1 MKEKVDLKVDWC
13 SFDAA
18 KYACLNW
25 HYSKCMPV
33 GKIVKIGAWEDRKY
47 IGCVL
52 FSRGANC
59 NMGKKYG
66 CNQTEC
72 VELTRIALT
81 VHKSFVSQIMAVAF
95 KFLKKS
101 SPSLRLIVSYADED
115 QGHHGGIY
123 QATNWIYDGLSSQ
136 SMKVFYNGKWSHK
149 KTVDDAGVNQD
160 NLNKKYAPGKHRY
173 LMPLDKKM
181 RKQILPLSKP
191 YPKRSKQAMTGTP
204 GTAEV
209 QHLPERS
216 TNKPAMVE

>member
-13 SFDAA
+13 SHDAA

-25 HYSKCMPV
+25 HYSKCTPV
-33 GKIVKIGAWEDRKY
+33 GKIVKIGVWENKKY

-59 NMGKKYG
+59 NMGKKYN
-66 CNQTEC
+66 CTQTEC
-72 VELTRIALT
+72 VELTRIALST
-81 VHKSFVSQIMAVAF
+81 HKSFVSQIMAISF

-101 SPSLRLIVSYADED
+101 SPSLKLIVSYADEE

-160 NLNKKYAPGKHRY
+160 DLKKKYASGKHRY
-173 LMPLDKKM
+173 LMPLNKKM

-216 TNKPAMVE
+216 TK